1 MSDVNGLSGRLE
13 DEPLPSI
20 LHQLFTHQATG
31 ALKLETRTGKHEVYL
46 REGFPVA
53 VQLPGSAEPI
63 GKVLLE
69 MGIIDEQTYRKSLAE
84 PPPTGVRY
92 GEWLVQKQVVSADHM
107 KLALKAQ
114 VRRKL
119 HRLFFLN
126 EGRFVFATGEHDRG
140 MERSEPLKIHPARA
154 IYQGVR
160 SAWGADR
167 LAGAL
172 FLLDGKAL
180 RCGLDDQGVSRYGLG
195 QEEARGA
202 ALLRQGFWTLPDLVA
217 ASGLPAQAIHA
228 LVYALWVTDAL
239 EVKSTSEVKLLRP
252 SAAAPPPSPPPRP
265 LTPPSVPSTA
275 TAAAP
280 PPLPLK
286 LGTPPRGVTP
296 PASALSLTPPGG
308 ATAARP
314 DATGPSLTPDGVRKA
329 VEAKLKTVE
338 TENLFQVLGLDQSA
352 TTEQIKAAYFDA
364 ARRFH
369 PDRLPALGLDALRAD
384 VEKIFRRV
392 SEAYATLGDEARRAE
407 YVQALSKPA
416 TSSADHAKAM
426 RVLEAE
432 MAFRRGEVHLRRND
446 LPAALREFE
455 AAVAG
460 NPEEGEH
467 LAYLVWT
474 KISLKQLTFQEARP
488 KMQEATRLSPKC
500 ARAYY
505 WLGLC
510 YKEDKELDRAIAV
523 FKRAAELDGRLQE
536 ATSELRLIQMRRE
549 KERQSGG
556 FLDRFRK
563 K

>member
-1 MSDVNGLSGRLE
+1 LSDVNGLSGRLE

-20 LHQLFTHQATG
+20 LHQLHTHQATG
-31 ALKLETRTGKHEVYL
+31 VLKLETRIGKHEVYL
-46 REGFPVA
+46 RDGFPVA

-69 MGIIDEQTYRKSLAE
+69 MGLIDEQTYRKSLAE
-84 PPPTGVRY
+84 PPPPGVRF
-92 GEWLVQKQVVSADHM
+92 GEWLVQKQVVSVEHM

-126 EGRFVFATGEHDRG
+126 EGRFSFAAGEHDRG

-167 LAGAL
+167 LAAAL

-180 RCGLDDQGVSRYGLG
+180 RCTLDEQGVARYGLG
-195 QEEARGA
+195 PEDARGA

-228 LVYALWVTDAL
+228 LVYALWVTEAL
-239 EVKSTSEVKLLRP
+239 EVKAVSEVKLLRP
-252 SAAAPPPSPPPRP
+252 SSAAPPPGPPPGP
-265 LTPPSVPSTA
+265 LSTPTPA
-275 TAAAP
+275 
-280 PPLPLK
+280 PPLPLRI
-286 LGTPPRGVTP
+286 GTPPRGVIP
-296 PASALSLTPPGG
+296 PAA
-308 ATAARP
+308 
-314 DATGPSLTPDGVRKA
+314 GPSLTPPPPSAPLATGAPARPDTTGPVLTADGVRKA
-329 VEAKLKTVE
+329 IEAKLKTLE
-338 TENLFQVLGLDQSA
+338 SENLFQVLGLEQTA
-352 TTEQIKAAYFDA
+352 TPEQIKTAYFDA

-369 PDRLPALGLDALRAD
+369 PDRLPALGLDSLRPD

-407 YVQALSKPA
+407 YVRALAKPA
-416 TSSADHAKAM
+416 ASSSDQAKAM

-446 LPAALREFE
+446 LQSALREFE

-474 KISLKQLTFQEARP
+474 KIALKQMTFQEARP

-523 FKRAAELDGRLQE
+523 FKRAAELDARLTE